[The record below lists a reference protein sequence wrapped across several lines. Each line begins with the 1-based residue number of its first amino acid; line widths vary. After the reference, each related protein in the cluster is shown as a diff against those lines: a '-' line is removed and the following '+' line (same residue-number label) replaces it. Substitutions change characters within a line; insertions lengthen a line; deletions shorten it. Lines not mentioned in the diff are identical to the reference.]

1 MAIKLFVKKLL
12 QKYIIKKQKG
22 FALIFILVFIAM
34 ILGVIADI
42 VYQTQVSVKST
53 IEQRNELDAQTTALT
68 GIEFAKFLLGLNA
81 LAAKYQDNPVLP
93 IPKDMYS
100 LLNGQPLG
108 SNSFDSVDKLSGVN
122 LSNSISPEIREALKV
137 VKGYFVLNI
146 SSENAKLNVNSLQ
159 GRNYSETQKALLRI
173 FSTQDSEKFLET
185 LGYTPQ
191 QLVDNMSVY
200 IKLSVTDGY
209 LQSATQN
216 AYSTIAPKYQP
227 KHAAL
232 ESLEE
237 LRRIP
242 GFHLDDIYNMFS
254 PYFTI
259 WPLTG
264 DLNNLNINSAPT
276 ELIASVLTPERMDIN
291 DVDWDKFDNYRASNS
306 FKKSGIKEWFQTN
319 ISAFKENKDSES
331 ITDKLFGTSDNIF
344 KVESRGVVNDIERTL
359 VVVFQQAGSQGN
371 NSGSGDN
378 PQNKENDPNKND
390 PNKNDPNK
398 NDPNK
403 NDPNKNDPNK
413 NDPNKPNPQNQNT
426 PINSNPSFQIIYS
439 YWK

>member
-12 QKYIIKKQKG
+12 LKYLIKKQKG

-42 VYQTQVSVKST
+42 VFQTQVSVKST

-68 GIEFAKFLLGLNA
+68 GVEFAKFLLGLNA

-93 IPKDMYS
+93 IPKDMYN

-108 SNSFDSVDKLSGVN
+108 TNSFDSVEKLSGVN
-122 LSNSISPEIREALKV
+122 LSNAIAPEIREALKV

-173 FSTQDSEKFLET
+173 FSSQDSEKFLET

-191 QLVDNMSVY
+191 QLAENMGVY

-242 GFHLDDIYNMFS
+242 GFHLDDIYNMYS

-259 WPLTG
+259 WPLAG
-264 DLNNLNINSAPT
+264 DINNLNINSAPT
-276 ELIASVLTPERMDIN
+276 ELIASMLNPERVDIN
-291 DVDWDKFDNYRASNS
+291 DVDWDKFDNYRASSS

-319 ISAFKENKDSES
+319 ISGFKGNKDSES
-331 ITDKLFGTSDNIF
+331 IADKLFGTSDNIF

-359 VVVFQQAGSQGN
+359 VVVFQQAAAQSN
-371 NSGSGDN
+371 NPSGGDN
-378 PQNKENDPNKND
+378 SQNKANDPNKAD
-390 PNKNDPNK
+390 PNKADPNK
-398 NDPNK
+398 ADPNK
-403 NDPNKNDPNK
+403 T
-413 NDPNKPNPQNQNT
+413 DPNKPNPQNQNT